1 MARLATLAVC
11 LTVMLVGQSTAHF
24 LLHYPPSIGFDDD
37 LEGTPPC
44 GSFTPDFSKGNVTDF
59 HVDSDYI
66 ALTSTHPVATWLFRA
81 TLDQTASG
89 NWTSLLPAV
98 QQTALGDFCESG
110 IKVPSTWAGSKG
122 IVAVVQDAADGLL
135 YQVSLCLLNSVIRLL
150 MLNATVLGR
159 QFCRWFKHAWWY
171 V

>member
-1 MARLATLAVC
+1 MAPLASLAVC
-11 LTVMLVGQSTAHF
+11 LTVLLVGQSTAHF

-37 LEGTPPC
+37 IEGTPPC
-44 GSFTPDFSKGNVTDF
+44 GGFNAGDSKNNLTDF

-110 IKVPSTWAGSKG
+110 LKVPSTWAGSKG
-122 IVAVVQDAADGLL
+122 VIGIVQDAADGLL
-135 YQVSLCLLNSVIRLL
+135 YQVSLCFLNSIIRLL
-150 MLNATVLGR
+150 MLSAIVLGR
-159 QFCRWFKHAWWY
+159 QFRRRLEHSRWS

>member
-1 MARLATLAVC
+1 MAPLASLAVG
-11 LTVMLVGQSTAHF
+11 LTVLLVGQSTAHF

-37 LEGTPPC
+37 RESIAPC
-44 GSFTPDFSKGNVTDF
+44 GGFTAADSKNNLTDF

-110 IKVPSTWAGSKG
+110 LKVPSTWAGSKG
-122 IVAVVQDAADGLL
+122 VIGIVQDAADGLL
-135 YQVSLCLLNSVIRLL
+135 YQVSLSLLSSVTRLL
-150 MLNATVLGR
+150 TMSATVLGR
-159 QFCRWFKHAWWY
+159 QFRRRFKHAWWY